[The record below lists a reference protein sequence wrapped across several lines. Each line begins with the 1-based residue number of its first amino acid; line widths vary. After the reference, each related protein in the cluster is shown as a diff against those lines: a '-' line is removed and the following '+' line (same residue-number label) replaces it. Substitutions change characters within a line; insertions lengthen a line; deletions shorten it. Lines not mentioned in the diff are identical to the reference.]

1 MKQLDF
7 FIYYRLGLNLY
18 DKLSTPVRAKYGLS
32 YMEFVVLMFLANN
45 TEYTKASDIV
55 EVLDIAKS
63 HVSMTIKE
71 LEKKGLLGRRVKED
85 DRRSSI
91 LEIKDKAKNIIHE
104 GRIVQKEYMDAV
116 FRGMDEKDMADF
128 RRIQKKLE
136 RNIEESL
143 DE

>member
-7 FIYYRLGLNLY
+7 FIYYRKGLNLY
-18 DKLSTPVRAKYGLS
+18 DKFSTPIREKFGLS

-45 TEYTKASDIV
+45 REYTKASDIV
-55 EVLDIAKS
+55 EVLGIAKS
-63 HVSMTIKE
+63 HVSYTIRC
-71 LEKKGLLGRRVKED
+71 LEQKGLLSKRVKED

-91 LEIKDKAKNIIHE
+91 LEIKEKAEDIIQE
-104 GRIVQKEYMDAV
+104 GRKVQKEYLDAV
-116 FRGMDEKDMADF
+116 FRGMDHKDMDDF

-143 DE
+143 NE